1 VHLRSGRW
9 TLAEER
15 QLIVLIKG
23 NATVRSIALQM
34 RRSDESVQ
42 KKLSQL
48 GLEAP
53 QPAPPKREQL
63 RFLAEAVKQ
72 RERATSFLRLATQAN
87 DAYVAGC
94 LKALAAEHEEMA
106 MTLEARAKR
115 R

>member
-1 VHLRSGRW
+1 MHLRSGRW

-15 QLIVLIKG
+15 QLIALIKE

-42 KKLSQL
+42 KKLTPL
-48 GLEAP
+48 GLEDP
-53 QPAPPKREQL
+53 LPAPPNREQL

-72 RERATSFLRLATQAN
+72 RERSKDFLRLAAQAD

-106 MTLEARAKR
+106 MALEARAKR